1 MTRYYILKSD
11 ILKLLFEQL
20 KTHLLNAA
28 AEPEGIDWDY
38 PQYFTQRL
46 HRTFLSYVHNY
57 ESLDEDIDDEALL
70 DTLSDFINECLM
82 LNLDLTTLTV
92 LNSAYTVAAEIK
104 ETNHVNVIVIK
115 RDHRRQNHQ
124 NHVVRPHQW
133 CHYFNR

>member
-28 AEPEGIDWDY
+28 ADPEGIDWDH
-38 PQYFTQRL
+38 PQYFNQRL
-46 HRTFLSYVHNY
+46 QRTFLSYVHNY

-104 ETNHVNVIVIK
+104 ETNHVNVIVIE
-115 RDHRRQNHQ
+115 RDHSRQNHQ
-124 NHVVRPHQW
+124 SHIVRTHQW